1 MRERCGSLVA
11 STGLAAVLVLAGC
24 HSESSGPNPSG
35 ELNERIAAAL
45 AVAGFTVAT
54 GGQGVSFF
62 DNHVSCVQRG
72 VATYVNDAAGRT
84 VEFRGCEV
92 LPGLVLDG
100 AGHLEWSGDGL
111 SPTRPEFCATDAAS
125 SCLTTFRWNGSI
137 EVTVDEATVVTM
149 DQFTVTSIVARQRAS
164 SPFAGLASWEVTANG
179 QSFTGSDP
187 DLFEAFIDTTGLA
200 LSNLPNPSGS
210 LTALTEADLARLA
223 LGFGPEFGFDLI
235 QETLAA
241 NVGDHTHH
249 MPCGTATVTYDAE
262 RLPHVEN
269 EWSSCNFAT
278 MILDGSFRAEWGRF
292 DVDSDPGA
300 LRMDLQ
306 GNFRLGGGVPE
317 VELTTLRWT
326 IEGIPA
332 DFPGNITVTL
342 LLVGPSDQRTW
353 RATIPVDD

>member
-1 MRERCGSLVA
+1 
-11 STGLAAVLVLAGC
+11 
-24 HSESSGPNPSG
+24 
-35 ELNERIAAAL
+35 
-45 AVAGFTVAT
+45 
-54 GGQGVSFF
+54 
-62 DNHVSCVQRG
+62 
-72 VATYVNDAAGRT
+72 
-84 VEFRGCEV
+84 
-92 LPGLVLDG
+92 VLDG

-149 DQFTVTSIVARQRAS
+149 DQFTVTSIVARQRPS
-164 SPFAGLASWEVTANG
+164 PPFAGLASWEVTANG

-278 MILDGSFRAEWGRF
+278 MILDGSFRADGVDSTSTAIPAHCAWTFRATSAWAAGTRGRVDDPSVDRRGDPRRFSGKHHGHVAAGGTERPADLAGHDPGRRLIGRRLAHGRIPTSHRRGRF
-292 DVDSDPGA
+292 IV
-300 LRMDLQ
+300 
-306 GNFRLGGGVPE
+306 LG
-317 VELTTLRWT
+317 
-326 IEGIPA
+326 
-332 DFPGNITVTL
+332 
-342 LLVGPSDQRTW
+342 
-353 RATIPVDD
+353 

>member
-1 MRERCGSLVA
+1 M
-11 STGLAAVLVLAGC
+11 
-24 HSESSGPNPSG
+24 
-35 ELNERIAAAL
+35 
-45 AVAGFTVAT
+45 AGFTVAT

-100 AGHLEWSGDGL
+100 AGRLAGAATASRPLDRVLRHGRGVVMPHDLPLERLRSRSPSTRRPWSL
-111 SPTRPEFCATDAAS
+111 WT
-125 SCLTTFRWNGSI
+125 
-137 EVTVDEATVVTM
+137 
-149 DQFTVTSIVARQRAS
+149 S
-164 SPFAGLASWEVTANG
+164 SPSRPSLLGNVPRRHSRGSQSWEVTANG

-262 RLPHVEN
+262 RLPHVVN

-278 MILDGSFRAEWGRF
+278 MILDGPFRAEWGRF
-292 DVDSDPGA
+292 DVDS
-300 LRMDLQ
+300 
-306 GNFRLGGGVPE
+306 
-317 VELTTLRWT
+317 
-326 IEGIPA
+326 IPA
-332 DFPGNITVTL
+332 HCAWTFGQLPPGRRGARGRVDDPSVDHRGDPRRFSGKHHGHL
-342 LLVGPSDQRTW
+342 LLVGPSDQPDLAGHDPGRY
-353 RATIPVDD
+353 